1 MRFKTRWR
9 QARLRSI
16 RDLAVDIR
24 LFEIEPA
31 GGPPVPFPPGAH
43 LCIGVMVGE
52 RPDTRR
58 YSLVG
63 LPRADVYRIAVKRQA
78 VSRGGSAYLWSLEA
92 GARLSIA
99 DPQTLFEP
107 DYAAREA
114 LLIAGGIG
122 ITPLVGMAEA
132 LARRGVAVHM
142 IYAGR
147 TLAGMPFR
155 DELAALLGERLTIVT
170 SAEGDCR
177 RMDLAAVFA
186 ALNPAASAMICGPM
200 PMIEAA
206 RRAWRDAGRPA
217 SGLRFETFGS
227 SGHHPPAPFTVRVG
241 ETGQA
246 VTVPADM
253 SMLDALAEAGVEVM
267 SDCRRGE
274 CGLCA
279 VDIVAA
285 EGTIDHRDVFF
296 DEHQHAEARKICAC
310 VSRLA
315 GGTIT
320 IDTGLRQD
328 AI

>member
-1 MRFKTRWR
+1 MRFETRWR

-16 RDLAVDIR
+16 RDLAADIR

-31 GGPPVPFPPGAH
+31 DGPPGAFAPGAH

-63 LPRADVYRIAVKRQA
+63 LPRPDIYRIAVKRQA
-78 VSRGGSAYLWSLEA
+78 VSRGGSAYLWSLAA

-107 DYAAREA
+107 DYAARET

-122 ITPLVGMAEA
+122 ITPLVGMAEI
-132 LARRGVAVHM
+132 LARRGPAVRM
-142 IYAGR
+142 VYAGR

-155 DELAALLGERLTIVT
+155 DELAALLGDRLSIVT
-170 SAEGDCR
+170 SAEGACERVDFPA
-177 RMDLAAVFA
+177 LFAGLSPGAA
-186 ALNPAASAMICGPM
+186 AMICGPM

-227 SGHHPPAPFTVRVG
+227 SGHHPPTAFTVRVG

-246 VTVPADM
+246 VTVPAGM
-253 SMLDALAEAGVEVM
+253 SMLDALAGAGVEVM

-279 VDIVAA
+279 VDIVSAD
-285 EGTIDHRDVFF
+285 GLVDHRDVFF
-296 DEHQHAEARKICAC
+296 DEHQHAEGHKICAC

-328 AI
+328 TI

>member
-1 MRFKTRWR
+1 MRFETLWR
-9 QARLRSI
+9 QARLRST
-16 RDLAVDIR
+16 RDLAEDIR

-31 GGPPVPFPPGAH
+31 EGATASFAPGAH

-63 LPRADVYRIAVKRQA
+63 LPRPDLYRIAVKRQQ
-78 VSRGGSAYLWSLEA
+78 VSRGGSAYLWSLA
-92 GARLSIA
+92 PGARLAIA

-107 DYAAREA
+107 DYAAREV

-122 ITPLVGMAEA
+122 ITPLIGMAET
-132 LARRGVAVHM
+132 LTRRGVTVRM
-142 IYAGR
+142 VYAGR

-155 DELAALLGERLTIVT
+155 DELSALLGDRLTVVT
-170 SAEGDCR
+170 SAEGPCR
-177 RMDLAAVFA
+177 RMDLAATFA
-186 ALNPAASAMICGPM
+186 ALAPGARAMICGPM
-200 PMIEAA
+200 PMIEDA
-206 RRAWRDAGRPA
+206 RRAWREAGRPV

-227 SGHHPPAPFTVRVG
+227 SGHHPPTPFTVRVG

-246 VTVPADM
+246 VTVPAHM

-279 VDIVAA
+279 VDVVAA

-296 DEHQHAEARKICAC
+296 DEHEHAESHKICAC

-315 GGTIT
+315 GGTLT
-320 IDTGLRQD
+320 IDTGFRPD